1 MEPGLE
7 TWSSSPL
14 KTTLSIRLQS
24 TRHLPYLYR
33 NIFSSNVVDALKNQN
48 IELVD
53 EIEEFDLQNKV
64 ISLCRNQ
71 YIFRKEWQYY
81 YMKL

>member
-1 MEPGLE
+1 MELGLE
-7 TWSSSPL
+7 TWSSL
-14 KTTLSIRLQS
+14 DLLQY

-33 NIFSSNVVDALKNQN
+33 NIFSSNVVNALKNQN

-64 ISLCRNQ
+64 YISLCRNQ